1 MPEAGNLQTSPHLIF
16 LSEIS
21 ISLCLLLSLIILF
34 FLSIIWAIKALTR
47 AFNSFH
53 YCHHATLRC
62 LRKWRALLPIHYA
75 ADFTR
80 DYTNYWVV
88 PVCVTSF
95 CFPLTGQWARIFATN
110 ITAFTSV
117 RFCDLGLWRS
127 NLAMFWLWT
136 LKTLLVLVIYFVAWL
151 TSLFFYLSYFV
162 RSGI

>member
-53 YCHHATLRC
+53 YCHHSTLRC
-62 LRKWRALLPIHYA
+62 LEEVACFTSHTLRCRFHAGLHKLLSSSCLCN
-75 ADFTR
+75 F
-80 DYTNYWVV
+80 V
-88 PVCVTSF
+88 